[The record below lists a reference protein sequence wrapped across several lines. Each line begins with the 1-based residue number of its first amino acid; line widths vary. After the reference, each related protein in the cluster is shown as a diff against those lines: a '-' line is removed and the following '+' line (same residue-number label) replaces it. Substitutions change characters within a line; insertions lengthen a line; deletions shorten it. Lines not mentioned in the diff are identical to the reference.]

1 MWNAGQD
8 ESQTGIKIAGRN
20 VNNLRY
26 ADDTTLM
33 AEINME
39 LKSLLIKVKEES
51 KWAGLKLNIK
61 KIRIMAAGP
70 ITSWQIDRGKVEAV
84 IDFIFL
90 GSKIIVDSDNYE
102 IKRSLLLGRKKLLQ
116 T

>member
-1 MWNAGQD
+1 M
-8 ESQTGIKIAGRN
+8 R
-20 VNNLRY
+20 
-26 ADDTTLM
+26 
-33 AEINME
+33 
-39 LKSLLIKVKEES
+39 VKEKSEKVS
-51 KWAGLKLNIK
+51 LKLNIK
-61 KIRIMAAGP
+61 KKIKTMIIASGP

>member
-1 MWNAGQD
+1 MQNTGPD

-51 KWAGLKLNIK
+51 KWAGLKLIK

-70 ITSWQIDRGKVEAV
+70 ITS
-84 IDFIFL
+84 
-90 GSKIIVDSDNYE
+90 
-102 IKRSLLLGRKKLLQ
+102 
-116 T
+116 